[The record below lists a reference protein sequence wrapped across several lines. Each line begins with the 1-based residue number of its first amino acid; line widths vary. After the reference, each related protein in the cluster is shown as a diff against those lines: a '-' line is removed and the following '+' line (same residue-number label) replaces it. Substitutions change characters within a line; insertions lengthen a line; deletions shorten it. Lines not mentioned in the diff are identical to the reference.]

1 MGMEIQ
7 CVSSRMGLPKSQK
20 GFSSLLFHFYQLET
34 EYLKAIKEET
44 KQKVEGMYDP
54 DSTGASQ
61 VAWW

>member
-1 MGMEIQ
+1 
-7 CVSSRMGLPKSQK
+7 MGLPKSQK